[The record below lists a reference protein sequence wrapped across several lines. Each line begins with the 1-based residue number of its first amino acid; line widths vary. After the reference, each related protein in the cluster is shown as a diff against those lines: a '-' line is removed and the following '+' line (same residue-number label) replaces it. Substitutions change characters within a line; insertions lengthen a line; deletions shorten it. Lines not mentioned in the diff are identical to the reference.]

1 VASQEQPSAYGVE
14 PATREPVSLLAV
26 LRRRALI
33 VIAVTILAGA
43 AAAAFAYATRNTY
56 ESTAKVLFSQTIGP
70 ELNFMGALPTSLD
83 ADNLAQSN
91 VDVVGSRR
99 VAAPTAAELRRRGV
113 DISAEEVTE
122 NVTVTSERDS
132 DVVDVVATASSARDA
147 ALLADVYAR
156 TAVRLAELDDRRE
169 AERAIAALN
178 RLLRELPREQRRA
191 TVGPGARLQSDIEQ
205 MQVLAEIGNGFPR
218 IIQPGFV
225 PTSKSG
231 NPLQT
236 ILLGLLFGVV
246 LGVGLALL
254 RDQADRRLHRAE
266 DVSAAFD
273 APILTTVP
281 RHRQLKRHPR
291 FAELP
296 PEVGE
301 AFRMLYAQ
309 LRFGTTPPVRSVLV
323 TSARSR
329 EGKTTVAWNLASAA
343 ASGGAAVA
351 FVEADLRR
359 PSVAQRYGLESAPG
373 LAEVLRGDISVASA
387 LQTVPTL
394 PGDAGANGRLRPLH
408 VLVAGHPP
416 PDPWNLMHSSAVARV
431 LGTVA
436 RDHEL
441 VVIDTPPIPHVAD
454 AIALLR
460 RVDGVIVTAS
470 VNSTRGPEA
479 GRLRDQ
485 LQALDARV
493 IGVVANGGS
502 AARGYAYG
510 STPPASDRVSP
521 AGGPPGAS

>member
-1 VASQEQPSAYGVE
+1 MASQEQPSAYGVE
-14 PATREPVSLLAV
+14 PATRERVSLLAV

-33 VIAVTILAGA
+33 VIGVTILAGA
-43 AAAAFAYATRNTY
+43 AAAAFAYATRDAY
-56 ESTAKVLFSQTIGP
+56 ESTAKVLFTQTIGP

-91 VDVVGSRR
+91 VDLIGSRR

-113 DISAEEVTE
+113 DISADEVME
-122 NVTVTSERDS
+122 DVTVTSERDS
-132 DVVDVVATASSARDA
+132 DVVDVVASASSARDA
-147 ALLADVYAR
+147 ALLADIYAR
-156 TAVRLAELDDRRE
+156 TAVRLAELDDRRQ
-169 AERAIAALN
+169 AERAIVALN
-178 RLLRELPREQRRA
+178 GLLRELPRRQRRA
-191 TVGPGARLQSDIEQ
+191 TVGPGARLRADIEQ
-205 MQVLAEIGNGFPR
+205 MRVLAEIGNGFPR

-231 NPLQT
+231 NPVQT

-246 LGVGLALL
+246 LGIGLALL
-254 RDQADRRLHRAE
+254 REQADRRLHRAE

-273 APILTTVP
+273 APVLTTVP
-281 RHRQLKRHPR
+281 RHRTLKRHAP
-291 FAELP
+291 FADLP

-301 AFRMLYAQ
+301 AFRMLHAQ
-309 LRFGTTPPVRSVLV
+309 LRFGMSPPVRSVLV

-343 ASGGAAVA
+343 ASAGVTVA

-359 PSVAQRYGLESAPG
+359 PSVAERYGAESRPG
-373 LAEVLRGDISVASA
+373 LAEVLRGDVSVASS
-387 LQTVPTL
+387 LQTVPSL
-394 PGDAGANGRLRPLH
+394 AGDARENGRARPLH
-408 VLVAGHPP
+408 VLVAGDPP
-416 PDPWNLMHSSAVARV
+416 PDPWTLMHSSAMADV
-431 LGTVA
+431 LETVA

-454 AIALLR
+454 AISLLR
-460 RVDGVIVTAS
+460 RVDGVMVIAS
-470 VNSTRGPEA
+470 VNSTRGAEA

-502 AARGYAYG
+502 AATGYAYG
-510 STPPASDRVSP
+510 PTPPAGDRVSP
-521 AGGPPGAS
+521 ARPPGAP